1 MFKYAEN
8 LLRKIVK
15 LKDPRF
21 AVLSMNQS
29 AGLSRRFMMLRMM
42 LCLVPQRSRRNVRM
56 KLLATQ
62 PTPSAPSGQRKSV
75 LWRRNLLRNTLPSLD
90 VLRNQGKSVLHLD
103 ADSKREKKSVMT
115 KFKPLYKMLPRNSV
129 PLNLREHASM

>member
-15 LKDPRF
+15 LKDLKF
-21 AVLSMNQS
+21 AVLSMSQS
-29 AGLSRRFMMLRMM
+29 AGLSRRFTMLRMM
-42 LCLVPQRSRRNVRM
+42 LCLVPQRWRRNVRM

-62 PTPSAPSGQRKSV
+62 PTPSAPSGPRKSA
-75 LWRRNLLRNTLPSLD
+75 LLRKNLLRNTLPSLD
-90 VLRNQGKSVLHLD
+90 VLRNQGKSVLHPD
-103 ADSKREKKSVMT
+103 ADSKREKKNVMT